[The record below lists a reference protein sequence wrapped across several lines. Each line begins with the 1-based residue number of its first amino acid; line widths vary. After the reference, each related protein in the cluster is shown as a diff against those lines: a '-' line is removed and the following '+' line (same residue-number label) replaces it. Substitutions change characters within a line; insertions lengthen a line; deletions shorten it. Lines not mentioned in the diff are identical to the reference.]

1 MREMKNAFDFFEPWY
16 VCVNTNK
23 QFVNPDG
30 DPKYPIH
37 LEPASVIQF
46 TPEDPRPAAEGKPR
60 TVTIDGKKV
69 PGLLMDEAG
78 RFFTRRGKEIPLVG
92 LDITYPPDV
101 DPDEFSLDSGI
112 YPMMIP
118 APADE
123 RGKHSAKQAREWFID
138 AKRVWREN
146 LLSVPVWAK

>member
-1 MREMKNAFDFFEPWY
+1 MADMNDAFQPWY
-16 VCVNTNK
+16 VCVNANK
-23 QFVNPDG
+23 QFVNDG
-30 DPKYPIH
+30 AQGPEF
-37 LEPASVIQF
+37 LEQMCIR
-46 TPEDPRPAAEGKPR
+46 DR
-60 TVTIDGKKV
+60 KV
-69 PGLLMDEAG
+69 PGLMMDDAG

>member
-1 MREMKNAFDFFEPWY
+1 MADMNDAFQPWY
-16 VCVNTNK
+16 VCVNANK
-23 QFVNPDG
+23 QFVNDG
-30 DPKYPIH
+30 AQGPEF
-37 LEPASVIQF
+37 LEPAIIREF

-69 PGLLMDEAG
+69 PGLMMDDAG